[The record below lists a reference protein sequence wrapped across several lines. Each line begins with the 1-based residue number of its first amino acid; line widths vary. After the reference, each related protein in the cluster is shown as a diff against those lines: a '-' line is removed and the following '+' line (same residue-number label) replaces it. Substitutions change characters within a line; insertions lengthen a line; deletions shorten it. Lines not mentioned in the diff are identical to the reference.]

1 MVVLVN
7 AFFTLALA
15 RRSVSIES
23 AALGF
28 LARMAANVVLVFVA
42 DWLLGREG
50 GDIDT
55 SATLFYLGLI
65 SLITSLHDRYRPVL
79 ATRVIAERA
88 AAADPQLVTRVFW
101 SLSASPGRH

>member
-1 MVVLVN
+1 MP
-7 AFFTLALA
+7 FFTLALA
-15 RRSVSIES
+15 RRALSIES

-28 LARMAANVVLVFVA
+28 LARMVANVVLVFLA

-50 GDIDT
+50 GDIDV

-65 SLITSLHDRYRPVL
+65 SLITSLHDRWRPVL

-88 AAADPQLVTRVFW
+88 AAAGPQR
-101 SLSASPGRH
+101 